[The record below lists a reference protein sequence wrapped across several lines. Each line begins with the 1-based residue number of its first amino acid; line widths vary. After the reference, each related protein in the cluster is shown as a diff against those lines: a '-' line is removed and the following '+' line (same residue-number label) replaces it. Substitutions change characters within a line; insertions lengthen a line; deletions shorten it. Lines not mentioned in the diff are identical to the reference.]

1 MTFTNIKTKVDLN
14 NTRVF
19 RKKLA
24 GLLMLLFFVSGIN
37 LFVYADK
44 YASSTEDNSIVNTPP
59 EIESNESAFL
69 ESITDWADSNF

>member
-14 NTRVF
+14 NIRVF

-37 LFVYADK
+37 LFVYSDK
-44 YASSTEDNSIVNTPP
+44 YASPTEDNSIVNTPETEP
-59 EIESNESAFL
+59 AESAFL
-69 ESITDWADSNF
+69 ESITDWADSRF

>member
-37 LFVYADK
+37 LFVYSAK
-44 YASSTEDNSIVNTPP
+44 YASSSEENSIVNTPDT
-59 EIESNESAFL
+59 ESNESAFI
-69 ESITDWADSNF
+69 ESITDWADSRF